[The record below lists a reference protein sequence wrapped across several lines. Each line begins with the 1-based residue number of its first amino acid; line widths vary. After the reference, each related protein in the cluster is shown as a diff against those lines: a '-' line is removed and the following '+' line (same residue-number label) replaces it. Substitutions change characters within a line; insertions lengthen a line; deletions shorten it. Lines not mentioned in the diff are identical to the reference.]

1 MKKYLL
7 ITAVMACVFASAA
20 PGHYTRRS
28 RGVSRS
34 VRNDSIEKS
43 YSRQLDTLRLR
54 YDTGYNDDYE
64 DISPYY
70 FPLLS
75 SWTQYYEPVR
85 SALRLRYDSTATS
98 LFEERKQEVSGALLS
113 AYLHTPTLFYNTEA
127 DVNKGTK
134 LRTEPRKR
142 IDPEVKLAEKVVED
156 TPKNNDV
163 GDLTIVTYKP
173 NFWTFKG
180 SFSLQFTQTGI
191 SDNWYKG
198 GENTSSFLASTTLEA
213 HYNNK
218 QKVKWDNVLEMKLGF
233 YTVKSDTMHKFKTN
247 SDLLRFTTS
256 YGLQAT
262 KHWYYSLQAQ
272 MYTQFY
278 PQYKSNDRKVYSDF
292 MSPFNL
298 TLSPG
303 MEYSYEKN
311 KFKCSFK
318 FSPIAY
324 NFRSV
329 DRGYLATS
337 FGIDENKHAY
347 HHFGPNISG
356 TYSTTLFKNIK
367 YSGRIYWFSDLESTT
382 VEWEH
387 TIDLQVNK
395 YISARLFFYPRF
407 DDTTQKRYDEDL
419 GYFMY
424 TQTLSLGLN
433 YSF

>member
-1 MKKYLL
+1 MKKFLL
-7 ITAVMACVFASAA
+7 ITAVMTCLFASAA
-20 PGHYTRRS
+20 PGHYS
-28 RGVSRS
+28 RKSRAATRS
-34 VRNDSIEKS
+34 VRNDSIEKTCS
-43 YSRQLDTLRLR
+43 DLMDTLR
-54 YDTGYNDDYE
+54 TQYE
-64 DISPYY
+64 SGGTTSSEGISPYY

-75 SWTQYYEPVR
+75 SWTQYYAPVR
-85 SALRLRYDSTATS
+85 SALRLNYGSEATS
-98 LFEERKQEVSGALLS
+98 PFEEREQEVSGALLS
-113 AYLHTPTLFYNTEA
+113 AYLSHPRLFSNTQS
-127 DVNKGTK
+127 DVTQGTK
-134 LRTEPRKR
+134 LRAEPRKR
-142 IDPEVKLAEKVVED
+142 IEPEVKLSEKVVEKPAS
-156 TPKNNDV
+156 TDV
-163 GDLTIVTYKP
+163 GELTVVTYKP

-218 QKVKWDNVLEMKLGF
+218 QKVKWDNTLELKLGF
-233 YTVKSDTMHKFKTN
+233 YTVKSDTLHKFKTN

-278 PQYKSNDRKVYSDF
+278 PQYKSNDKKVYSDF

-318 FSPIAY
+318 FSPVAY

-329 DRGYLATS
+329 DRVYLATS
-337 FGIDENKHAY
+337 FGIDANKHAY

-356 TYSTTLFKNIK
+356 TYSTTLFKNVK
-367 YSGRIYWFSDLESTT
+367 YSGRIYWFSDLQSTT
-382 VEWEH
+382 VEWEN
-387 TIDLQVNK
+387 TIDFQVNK
-395 YISARLFFYPRF
+395 YISARLFLYPRF
-407 DDTTQKRYDEDL
+407 DDTTPSRYDENL
-419 GYFMY
+419 GYIMY